1 MTQIL
6 KLSNKGIAVMN
17 VSRSL
22 MESIDDMQEKM
33 DIKRRERYSKII
45 NKKC

>member
-6 KLSNKGIAVMN
+6 KLSDKGIAVMN

-22 MESIDDMQEKM
+22 MESIDNTQEKM
-33 DIKRRERYSKII
+33 DIIRRDRNSKII

>member
-33 DIKRRERYSKII
+33 DIKRRERNSKII